1 MRKLFFIMM
10 FVCAFSMTSWAD
22 DDEPIEEGDEVELY
36 DEEDI
41 DPIKEGDL
49 GNPRPRMSQQPIR
62 VRINDH
68 TLSVRGISSAYQI
81 RIIEDNLDETVV
93 YHTFIFGTGHDA
105 IPLPESLQG
114 DYRLQLIVG
123 DRGLFGYINL

>member
-1 MRKLFFIMM
+1 MM

-81 RIIEDNLDETVV
+81 RIIEDDLDETVV
-93 YHTFIFGTGHDA
+93 YHTFIFGTGHDT
-105 IPLPESLQG
+105 IQLPESLQG

-123 DRGLFGYINL
+123 DRSLFGYINL

>member
-1 MRKLFFIMM
+1 MKKVLMM
-10 FVCAFSMTSWAD
+10 MMLLCTVNMSCWAD
-22 DDEPIEEGDEVELY
+22 GDNPSEEGDEVELY
-36 DEEDI
+36 EDEDI
-41 DPIKEGDL
+41 DPIKESDL
-49 GNPRPRMSQQPIR
+49 GNPRPRMPQQPIR
-62 VRINDH
+62 VRINNH
-68 TLSVRGISSAYQI
+68 RLSIRGISSAYQI